1 MLNENISFRQF
12 NSWREQWKDYA
23 LIIPL
28 TKEQLTTLRNC
39 LSIPM
44 RSVLK
49 NAVELTGDTTVDKVI
64 TAIHAYLRAQHHQI
78 HDLVEF

>member
-28 TKEQLTTLRNC
+28 TDMAMEVQLATLRNC

-44 RSVLK
+44 RSMLK
-49 NAVELTGDTTVDKVI
+49 KAMELTGDTTVD
-64 TAIHAYLRAQHHQI
+64 
-78 HDLVEF
+78 